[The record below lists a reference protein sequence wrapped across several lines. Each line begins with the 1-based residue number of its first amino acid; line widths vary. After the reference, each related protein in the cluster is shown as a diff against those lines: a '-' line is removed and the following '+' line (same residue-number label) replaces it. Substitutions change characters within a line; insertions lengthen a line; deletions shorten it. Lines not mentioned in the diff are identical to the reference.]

1 MMDFIKNYWTEI
13 LSVIGAAAW
22 LPIVFGPII
31 RFIVNRCR
39 KVQATILDSRI
50 LTNGKGVSVDRKQI
64 KNGTILMIVVN
75 LFITKVPFFAK
86 NISVKVKLKNGAEL
100 NSEILD
106 FSTLTSNNDDGSKSG
121 FSVPD
126 DKEFNISR
134 TIQPDT
140 DNVKYIAI
148 LVESANFSKID
159 EIENIEIRLFCLKN
173 RWRLFSKK
181 IILNSNDFPTF
192 NSANLISVVEHFNK

>member
-1 MMDFIKNYWTEI
+1 MMEFIKNNWTEI

-39 KVQATILDSRI
+39 KVQATALDARI
-50 LTNGKGVSVDRKQI
+50 LTNGTGVSVDRTQ

-75 LFITKVPFFAK
+75 LFITKVSFFAR

-106 FSTLTSNNDDGSKSG
+106 FSTITSNNDDGTNSG

-126 DKEFNISR
+126 EKEFNISR
-134 TIQPDT
+134 TLKPDT
-140 DNVKYIAI
+140 DNIKYIAV
-148 LVESANFSKID
+148 LVESANFSRID
-159 EIENIEIRLFCLKN
+159 EIENIEIRLFCLRN

-192 NSANLISVVEHFNK
+192 NSANLISVVEHFDK